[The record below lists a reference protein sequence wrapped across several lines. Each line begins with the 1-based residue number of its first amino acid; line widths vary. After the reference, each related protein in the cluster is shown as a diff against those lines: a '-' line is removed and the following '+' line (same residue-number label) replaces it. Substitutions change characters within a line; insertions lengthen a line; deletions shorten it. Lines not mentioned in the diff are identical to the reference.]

1 MSVTPNF
8 SQDEFR
14 CKHCGK
20 LVLDPRLPVL
30 CQQIRTFASK
40 EKGFEIPLIV
50 SSGYRCP
57 EHNARVGGVP
67 DSQHVHG
74 KAADLI
80 PRGITARELHRLIMK
95 AYYEHRLSCL
105 GGLGLYRTFVH
116 VDTFMTGKL
125 RRWHG

>member
-1 MSVTPNF
+1 M
-8 SQDEFR
+8 R
-14 CKHCGK
+14 K
-20 LVLDPRLPVL
+20 LVLDPLACPL
-30 CQQIRTFASK
+30 SADTDIRI
-40 EKGFEIPLIV
+40 KGEGLEIPLIV

-67 DSQHVHG
+67 DSQHVQG
-74 KAADLI
+74 RAADLV

-95 AYYEHRLSCL
+95 AHYEHRLSCL

-116 VDTFMTGKL
+116 VDTYMTGKL